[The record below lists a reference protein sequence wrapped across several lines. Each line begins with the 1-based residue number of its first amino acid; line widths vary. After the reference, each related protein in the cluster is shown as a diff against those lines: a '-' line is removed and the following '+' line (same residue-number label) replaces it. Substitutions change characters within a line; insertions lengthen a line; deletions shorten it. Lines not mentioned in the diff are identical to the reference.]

1 MMVKLYFLG
10 VFKKQGD
17 DAIIVDSASD
27 LSSFNFFQR
36 SSADDFLKF
45 TSKMVVS
52 RMDIATRTSIKEKE
66 YMCHAFVRTD
76 NTAAVVVS
84 DEEYPAKA
92 AHTITLKILED
103 FPQCNLAAYLRK
115 FQDPKEA
122 DAIMRLQAELDETKI
137 ILHSTIANLLK
148 RGEKLDDLVAKSED
162 LSSQSKLFYKTAK
175 KTTRCCEIF

>member
-1 MMVKLYFLG
+1 MVKLYFIG
-10 VFKKQGD
+10 VFKKQAE
-17 DAIIVDSASD
+17 DAVLLQSASD
-27 LSSFNFFQR
+27 LSTFGFFQR

-45 TSKMVVS
+45 TSKMVIS
-52 RMDIATRTSIKEKE
+52 RMDVATRTSIKEKQ
-66 YMCHAFVRTD
+66 YICHAFVRSD
-76 NTAAVVVS
+76 NTAVVVVS
-84 DEEYPAKA
+84 DEEYPPRV
-92 AHTITLKILED
+92 AHTITLKILEE
-103 FPQCNLAAYLRK
+103 FPQCKLEAYLAR

-122 DAIMRLQAELDETKI
+122 DSLMKLQAELDETKI

>member
-1 MMVKLYFLG
+1 MVKLYFLG

-17 DAIIVDSASD
+17 EAQLIQSASD
-27 LSSFNFFQR
+27 LSSFGFFQR
-36 SSADDFLKF
+36 NSAHDFLKF
-45 TSKMVVS
+45 TSRMVVS
-52 RMDIATRTSIKEKE
+52 RMEVATRTSIKEKE
-66 YMCHAFVRTD
+66 YICHAFVRAD

-84 DEEYPAKA
+84 DDQYPPKV
-92 AHTITLKILED
+92 AHTIALKVLEE
-103 FPQCNLAAYLRK
+103 FPQCNLEAYLKR

-122 DAIMRLQAELDETKI
+122 DSIMRLQAELDETKI

>member
-1 MMVKLYFLG
+1 MVKLYFIG
-10 VFKKQGD
+10 VFKKQGEE
-17 DAIIVDSASD
+17 ALLLQSASD
-27 LSSFNFFQR
+27 LSTFGFFQR

-52 RMDIATRTSIKEKE
+52 RMEIATRTSIKEKQ
-66 YMCHAFVRTD
+66 YICHAFVRSD
-76 NTAAVVVS
+76 STAVVVVS
-84 DEEYPAKA
+84 DEEYPPKV
-92 AHTITLKILED
+92 AHTITLKILEE
-103 FPQCNLAAYLRK
+103 FPQCKLDVYLAR

-122 DAIMRLQAELDETKI
+122 DSIMKLQAELDETKI

>member
-1 MMVKLYFLG
+1 MVKLFFIG
-10 VFKKQGD
+10 VFKKTGD
-17 DAIIVDSASD
+17 DATLMNSASD
-27 LSSFNFFQR
+27 LSTFGFFQR

-45 TSKMVVS
+45 TSKMVIS
-52 RMDIATRTSIKEKE
+52 RMDVGIRTSIKEKN

-76 NTAAVVVS
+76 NTAVVVVS
-84 DEEYPAKA
+84 DEEYPPRV
-92 AHTITLKILED
+92 AHTITLKILEE
-103 FPQCNLAAYLRK
+103 FPQCNLEAYLKR

-122 DAIMRLQAELDETKI
+122 DSMMRLQAELDETKI

>member
-1 MMVKLYFLG
+1 MVKLFFIG
-10 VFKKQGD
+10 VFKKTD
-17 DAIIVDSASD
+17 EDAALISSASD
-27 LSSFNFFQR
+27 LSTFGFFQR

-52 RMDIATRTSIKEKE
+52 RMDVGVRTSIKEKD
-66 YMCHAFVRTD
+66 YFCHAFVRTD
-76 NTAAVVVS
+76 NTAVVVVS
-84 DEEYPAKA
+84 DEDYPPRV
-92 AHTITLKILED
+92 AHTLTLKILEE
-103 FPQCNLAAYLRK
+103 FPQCKLEGYLKK
-115 FQDPKEA
+115 FQDPREA
-122 DAIMRLQAELDETKI
+122 DSMMRLQAELDETKI

>member
-1 MMVKLYFLG
+1 MVKLFFIG
-10 VFKKQGD
+10 VFKKQGE
-17 DAIIVDSASD
+17 DATLMKSAAD
-27 LSSFNFFQR
+27 LSTFGFFQR
-36 SSADDFLKF
+36 NSADDFLKF

-52 RMDIATRTSIKEKE
+52 RMELNTRTSIKEKT
-66 YMCHAFVRTD
+66 YICHAFVRSD
-76 NTAAVVVS
+76 NTAVVVVS
-84 DEEYPAKA
+84 DEEYPPRV
-92 AHTITLKILED
+92 AHTITLKILEE
-103 FPQCNLAAYLRK
+103 FPQCNLDAYLKK

-122 DAIMRLQAELDETKI
+122 DSMMRLQAELDETKI

>member
-1 MMVKLYFLG
+1 MVKLFFLG
-10 VFKKQGD
+10 VLKKQKD
-17 DAIIVDSASD
+17 EAKLIQSATD
-27 LSSFNFFQR
+27 LSSFGFFQR

-52 RMDIATRTSIKEKE
+52 RLEVATRTSIKEKE
-66 YMCHAFVRTD
+66 YICHAFVRSD
-76 NTAAVVVS
+76 NTAVVVVS
-84 DEEYPAKA
+84 DEDYPPKV
-92 AHTITLKILED
+92 AHTIILKILEE
-103 FPQCNLAAYLRK
+103 FPQCNLEAYLKR

-122 DAIMRLQAELDETKI
+122 DSIMRLQAELDETKI
-137 ILHSTIANLLK
+137 ILHTTIANLLK

>member
-1 MMVKLYFLG
+1 MKLFFIG
-10 VFKKQGD
+10 VFKKQGE
-17 DAIIVDSASD
+17 DAVLIKSAAD

-36 SSADDFLKF
+36 NSVDDFLKF

-52 RMDIATRTSIKEKE
+52 RLDVGLRTSIKEKN
-66 YMCHAFVRTD
+66 YFCHAFVGSD
-76 NTAAVVVS
+76 LTAVVVVS
-84 DEEYPAKA
+84 DEEYPPKV
-92 AHTITLKILED
+92 AHTITLKILEE
-103 FPQCNLAAYLRK
+103 FPQCNLEAYLAK

-122 DAIMRLQAELDETKI
+122 DSIMRLQAELDETKI

>member
-1 MMVKLYFLG
+1 MVKLFFIG
-10 VFKKQGD
+10 VFKKQGE
-17 DAIIVDSASD
+17 DAVLVKSVAD
-27 LSSFNFFQR
+27 LSSFGFFQR
-36 SSADDFLKF
+36 NSADDFLKF

-52 RMDIATRTSIKEKE
+52 RLDVGLRTSIKEKN
-66 YMCHAFVRTD
+66 YFCHAFVRSD
-76 NTAAVVVS
+76 NTAVVVVS
-84 DEEYPAKA
+84 DEEYPPKV
-92 AHTITLKILED
+92 AHTITLKILEE
-103 FPQCNLAAYLRK
+103 FPQCNLEAYLKK

-122 DAIMRLQAELDETKI
+122 DSIMRLQAELDETKI

>member
-1 MMVKLYFLG
+1 MVKLFYLG
-10 VFKKQGD
+10 VYKKQGD
-17 DAIIVDSASD
+17 DATLMRSASD
-27 LSSFNFFQR
+27 LSTFGYFQR

-52 RMDIATRTSIKEKE
+52 RMEVATRTSIKEKE
-66 YMCHAFVRTD
+66 YICHAFVRAD
-76 NTAAVVVS
+76 NTAVVVVS
-84 DEEYPAKA
+84 DEEYPPKV
-92 AHTITLKILED
+92 AHTITLKILEE
-103 FPQCNLAAYLRK
+103 FPQCNLELYLRK

-122 DAIMRLQAELDETKI
+122 DSIMRLQAELDETKI

>member
-1 MMVKLYFLG
+1 MVKLYFLG

-17 DAIIVDSASD
+17 DAQLIKSAVD
-27 LSSFNFFQR
+27 LSSFGFFQR
-36 SSADDFLKF
+36 NSADDFLKF
-45 TSKMVVS
+45 TTKMVVS
-52 RMDIATRTSIKEKE
+52 RMEIATRSSIKEKE
-66 YMCHAFVRTD
+66 YICHAFVRAD
-76 NTAAVVVS
+76 NTAVVVVS
-84 DEEYPAKA
+84 DDEYPPKV
-92 AHTITLKILED
+92 AHTITLKILEE
-103 FPQCNLAAYLRK
+103 FPQCNLDAYLRK

-122 DAIMRLQAELDETKI
+122 DSIMRLQAELDETKI

>member
-1 MMVKLYFLG
+1 MVKLFFIG
-10 VFKKQGD
+10 VFKKEGD
-17 DAIIVDSASD
+17 DATLIKSVAD
-27 LSSFNFFQR
+27 LSSFGFFQR

-52 RMDIATRTSIKEKE
+52 RVDINTRTSIREKD
-66 YMCHAFVRTD
+66 YMCHAFVRSD
-76 NTAAVVVS
+76 NTAVVIVA
-84 DEEYPAKA
+84 DEEYPARA
-92 AHTITLKILED
+92 AHSIAMKIVEE
-103 FPQCNLAAYLRK
+103 FPQCNLDAYLTK

-122 DAIMRLQAELDETKI
+122 DSIMRLQAELDETKI
-137 ILHSTIANLLK
+137 ILHTTIANLLK